1 MTKKEPLYALKV
13 KRTGRMKQLIFFY
26 LLLVCAAGIAQEPS
40 IYSTVSKNPV
50 PAGERFSVTFVMENV
65 DPQEFNPPT
74 FDNLQVMPGRSS
86 SQSVQ
91 IVNGKVNRQVNY
103 TYYLTAPAKGK
114 YTIGSATMRV
124 AGKTYKSK
132 PITVEVTEGGSPN
145 VAGSPQTLPTD
156 NIFIRASLDKKEV
169 YQGEQVLLTY
179 KLYTRY
185 NIQNYT
191 PPTTKYIGFYK
202 RDINIARPHL
212 SREVINGKVYHSG
225 IIHQVVLFPQNTG
238 DLKLEPA
245 EMAANVEIDFFR
257 SSRVDLKGNPLSLHV
272 KPLPDKGR
280 PEDFTGAV
288 GDFRLSTD
296 ISTTSTTTDEPIT
309 FKMTISGEGNLVL
322 INAPKL
328 SLPPDFEV
336 YEPEVRDD
344 ISTAAGKM
352 RGSKSFD
359 YLIIPRRPGEYSL
372 NEMTF
377 NYFDPKKQ
385 RYIELKSES
394 YTLDIQRGSGT
405 SGDKSDVAL
414 LNEDIRY
421 IKTNS
426 NLRPKGEFLLTSPIF
441 AGLMLAPILLFIPLI
456 ILKRKRERRVGDIQ
470 YLRNQKA
477 RQISKKRLAQAR
489 EFLKKNESRNFY
501 HEIDKALYG
510 YIEHRFGIH
519 GKDLSKEN
527 IQRRLQEQNI
537 SPEIIE
543 NLVFLLNR
551 SETAVFAPAFAP
563 GDMQA
568 DYGQAETLIY
578 RMESSR

>member
-1 MTKKEPLYALKV
+1 MSK
-13 KRTGRMKQLIFFY
+13 LILLFF
-26 LLLVCAAGIAQEPS
+26 LMACVVTNAQEPS
-40 IYSTVSKNPV
+40 LYSTISKNPV
-50 PAGERFSVTFVMENV
+50 PAGERFSVTFVIENV

-114 YTIGSATMRV
+114 YTIGSADMRV
-124 AGKTYKSK
+124 GGKTYRSS

-145 VAGSPQTLPTD
+145 VAGSTQTLPTD
-156 NIFIRASLDKKEV
+156 NIFIRAFLDKKEV

-179 KLYTRY
+179 KLYTRF

-212 SREVINGKVYHSG
+212 SREVHNGKVYHSG

-238 DLKLEPA
+238 ELKLEPA

-257 SSRVDLKGNPLSLHV
+257 STRVDLKGNPLSLNV

-280 PEDFTGAV
+280 PDNFTGAV
-288 GDFRLSTD
+288 GDFKLSSD

-309 FKMTISGEGNLVL
+309 YKMTISGEGNLVL

-328 SLPPDFEV
+328 SLPADFEV
-336 YEPEVRDD
+336 YEPEVRDE
-344 ISTAAGKM
+344 ISTATGKM
-352 RGSKSFD
+352 RGNKSFD
-359 YLIIPRRPGEYSL
+359 YLIIPRRPGEYLL

-377 NYFDPKKQ
+377 NYFDPKKEK
-385 RYIELKSES
+385 YIELKSGS
-394 YTLDIQRGSGT
+394 HTLNIQRGSGA

-426 NLRPKGEFLLTSPIF
+426 KLRPIGEFLLTSPIF
-441 AGLMLAPILLFIPLI
+441 AGLMLAPVLLFIPLFI
-456 ILKRKRERRVGDIQ
+456 IKRRRERRVGDIQ

-477 RQISKKRLAQAR
+477 RQISKKRLSQAK

-501 HEIDKALYG
+501 HEIDRALYG

-527 IQRRLQEQNI
+527 IQRRLLDQNI
-537 SPEIIE
+537 QPDIIE
-543 NLVFLLNR
+543 KLLFLLNR
-551 SETAVFAPAFAP
+551 SETAVFAPAFTP
-563 GDMQA
+563 GDMQS
-568 DYGQAETLIY
+568 DYAQAENLIY